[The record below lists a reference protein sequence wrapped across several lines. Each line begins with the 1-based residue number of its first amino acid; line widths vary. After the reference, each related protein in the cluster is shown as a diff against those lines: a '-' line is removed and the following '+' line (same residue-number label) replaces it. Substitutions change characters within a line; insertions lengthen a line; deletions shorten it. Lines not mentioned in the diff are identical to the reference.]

1 MPKRAGL
8 VHTMMALCAGSVI
21 AQSGCGEHVLMVTLE
36 NLSTE
41 ATSISAYFRIDQDS
55 FRTSAIETSALTAAG
70 SSFGI
75 RPPEG
80 RSGTLDVQVLAY
92 KDSLPCALG
101 TGSANADVS
110 GTGPLRATAVLA
122 PLSFSPCRAN
132 DAPVSYPI
140 DAKIWASAPNN
151 VWIAGKDAMV
161 LHWNGALFENI
172 ALPDA
177 LLGSPKPHITAI
189 RGDSQGNI
197 WLTSDSSTVIRL
209 DSSRNAAK
217 IPVDLVASSTYSLTF
232 SGVYAESGSAL
243 FSAFSPGLADG
254 FIGIY
259 SAATGRIT
267 ATQATKLPTAI
278 ASGELHDVDCTSVSD
293 CWFVGSDAT
302 VIHYSGGSYTKELV
316 KSDASCGFTTSLVDI
331 QSVAASTTKSQVKM
345 VGKSGYFVA
354 YQSTGTPC
362 FYRDNLDSAGSPIQ
376 GDLLRISTRRSDEA
390 VVVGKG
396 VVYRWRT
403 GGLLL
408 LPGYENG
415 TWQSVSALSS
425 GFFMTDVSP
434 VPSKIQ
440 YAALP

>member
-1 MPKRAGL
+1 
-8 VHTMMALCAGSVI
+8 MMALTAGCVI
-21 AQSGCGEHVLMVTLE
+21 AQSGCGEHVLLVTLE

-55 FRTSAIETSALTAAG
+55 FRTSAIGTSVLSVSG
-70 SSFGI
+70 SKFGI

-101 TGSANADVS
+101 KGSANADVS
-110 GTGPLRATAVLA
+110 GTGPLSATAVLE

-140 DAKIWASAPNN
+140 DAKIWASAPSN
-151 VWIAGKDAMV
+151 VWIAGKDAVV
-161 LHWNGALFENI
+161 LHWDGSLFRNI

-177 LLGSPKPHITAI
+177 LLGSPKPTITAI

-197 WLTSDSSTVIRL
+197 WLTSESSTVFRL
-209 DSSRNAAK
+209 DPSGNAAK
-217 IPVDLVASSTYSLTF
+217 IPVDVVASSSYQLTF
-232 SGVYAESGSAL
+232 SGVYAESGSAV

-254 FIGIY
+254 FIGVY
-259 SAATGRIT
+259 SAATGKIT
-267 ATQATKLPTAI
+267 ATQATKLPTSI
-278 ASGELHDVDCTSVSD
+278 ASGELHGVDCTSLSD

-316 KSDASCGFTTSLVDI
+316 KSDSSCGFTTSLVDI
-331 QSVAASTTKSQVKM
+331 QAVAASANKSQVKM
-345 VGKSGYFVA
+345 VGKGGYFVA

-362 FYRDNLDSAGSPIQ
+362 FYRDNHDSAGNVIA
-376 GDLLRISTRRSDEA
+376 GDLLSISTRRPDEA
-390 VVVGKG
+390 VVVGQAA
-396 VVYRWRT
+396 VYRWRT
-403 GGLLL
+403 DGLLL
-408 LPGYENG
+408 TPGYEKG

-434 VPSKIQ
+434 IQSKIS